1 MSINMVTSYYFQIHL
16 EIKMLKYLMLLVA
29 LVLLVLLAS
38 ETVEA
43 WGAPHWG
50 LTDYGWWYRG
60 AGRGAFIPRGYAIL
74 NR

>member
-1 MSINMVTSYYFQIHL
+1 MTSILTLLFQIHPTS
-16 EIKMLKYLMLLVA
+16 KMLKFLMLLVA

-38 ETVEA
+38 DAVEA

>member
-1 MSINMVTSYYFQIHL
+1 
-16 EIKMLKYLMLLVA
+16 MLKYLMLLVA

-38 ETVEA
+38 DAVEA

-50 LTDYGWWYRG
+50 LTDYGWFIRG
-60 AGRGAFIPRGYAIL
+60 AGRGAFIPRGFAIL